1 MLIWLPLVMSCYV
14 APDKPVEVRQEAV
27 EAQKPVETTQ
37 ADKPVEDTQ
46 EDKNFGEEKGNQ
58 NQP

>member
-1 MLIWLPLVMSCYV
+1 MSCYV